1 MGGLCSAK
9 LDAGASE
16 REDVV
21 SCFPEV
27 GVGEEYMFK
36 MFIEGTC

>member
-1 MGGLCSAK
+1 MGFAFRR
-9 LDAGASE
+9 LDARAGE